1 LSPDDAA
8 CVLGVNVLNGTL
20 AQIVAALGTPGNV
33 TYRGLPDFF
42 GTDTLTMT
50 TATPEPAAHSATR
63 TTGRSPSS
71 RRCLERPGT
80 MHSRR
85 CRARAPSMAKPAKDA

>member
-20 AQIVAALGTPGNV
+20 AQIVAALETPGNV